1 MSEANQLESNIIYK
15 LIVINILK
23 ERYNWKE
30 M

>member
-1 MSEANQLESNIIYK
+1 MSEVNQLESNIIYK